1 MDGSRCRTDA
11 RSCTRSDTHTGVGIG
26 WAGRAGLALVALGLG
41 VAVWGQTVTG
51 AGSSAAAPIYRSWGA
66 AYQQATGQALAYE
79 SVGSSAGLKKIKA
92 REVGYGASDV
102 APSAQDAERDGL
114 VVVPI
119 AITGIAPVV
128 NLPRLESGA
137 LRLGGKVLVQIF
149 GGSITRWNDPR
160 IAELNPGLA
169 LPALPIHV
177 IVRADGSG
185 TTYNFSHYLAGQ
197 DPEWRATRGVGTTIT
212 WPQDV
217 LSAKG
222 SEGVAHRVAET
233 TGGISYIDFAYVHEF
248 HLNPVQVDNR
258 EGEWLLPSNDGFRT
272 AMNHSDWVARGDFT
286 AMLTNQPGR
295 GAWPIT
301 MGTFA
306 LLPRVT
312 NTPES
317 TSAALRF
324 LIWSFMRG
332 DQLVQQNSFVRLPS
346 RVQAAAYKAMASVHD
361 SEGRQIGLQI
371 AGF

>member
-1 MDGSRCRTDA
+1 MNSLGRTVKAICVKGKTGSRRP
-11 RSCTRSDTHTGVGIG
+11 
-26 WAGRAGLALVALGLG
+26 WLLRAGLAWIALGLG
-41 VAVWGQTVTG
+41 PAVWAQALTG

-66 AYQQATGQALAYE
+66 AYQQATGQALVYE

-92 REVGYGASDV
+92 HEVGYGASDV

-137 LRLGGKVLVQIF
+137 LRLSGKVIVQIF
-149 GGSITRWNDPR
+149 GGRITRWNDPQ
-160 IAELNPGLA
+160 IAEINPGLS
-169 LPALPIHV
+169 LPALPIRV

-185 TTYNFSHYLAGQ
+185 TTYNFSHYLSGL
-197 DPEWRATRGVGTTIT
+197 DPDWRAAHGVGTTVN

-217 LSAKG
+217 LTAKG

-233 TGGISYIDFAYVHEF
+233 VGGITYIDFAYVREF
-248 HLNPVQVDNR
+248 HLNPAQVDNR

-272 AMNHSDWVARGDFT
+272 AMNHSDWVVKGDFT
-286 AMLTNQPGR
+286 AMLTNQPGH
-295 GAWPIT
+295 GVWPIT

-306 LLPRVT
+306 LLPQVT
-312 NTPES
+312 NTPDI

-324 LIWSFMRG
+324 LTWSFMRG
-332 DQLVQQNSFVRLPS
+332 DQLVQQNNFVRLPN
-346 RVQAAAYKAMASVHD
+346 RVQAAAFKAMASVHD
-361 SEGRQIGLQI
+361 SQGHPIGFQIS
-371 AGF
+371 GF